1 MPSLWKVNNVA
12 RYLAFQIIL
21 GKLKYGEV
29 VSRFP
34 KYKNRIDTI
43 LKERGYVEEE

>member
-1 MPSLWKVNNVA
+1 MA

-21 GKLKYGEV
+21 GKLTYNEV
-29 VSRFP
+29 ISRFP
-34 KYKNRIDTI
+34 KYKDRIDTI